1 MKAVRNAIHMSIFGN
16 SMNSDDFA
24 KIVNQNENLTDRAT
38 AESTIEELGM
48 TA

>member
-24 KIVNQNENLTDRAT
+24 KIVNQNENSADINTSEL
-38 AESTIEELGM
+38 TIEELGM